1 MQIYHVNIILAV
13 NIVDDTKLNI
23 VVYMNFIHQDDI
35 ESSLN
40 RWKQQNVTVTRE
52 YCRKLLIELKKQHL
66 DQALTR
72 LRGPDGCK
80 VTFLEIKE
88 CYTAIENDFKA
99 GAKGAEDICSKMF
112 FEFHGVREQQM

>member
-1 MQIYHVNIILAV
+1 M
-13 NIVDDTKLNI
+13 
-23 VVYMNFIHQDDI
+23 

-40 RWKQQNVTVTRE
+40 RWKQQNGSVTWE
-52 YCRKLLIELKKQHL
+52 CCRKLLTELKKQHL

-99 GAKGAEDICSKMF
+99 GARGAGDTCSEMF
-112 FEFHGVREQQM
+112 FEFHGVRKRVNVNLCH